1 MMRISITEVIIL
13 TEITV
18 SLIAFAGTLVGSLG
32 GVLAAN
38 KLSSYRI
45 EQLEKKVAKHNNLV
59 ERMYA
64 VESSVKSA
72 HHRIDDLRNEIE

>member
-1 MMRISITEVIIL
+1 M

-32 GVLAAN
+32 GILAAN

-72 HHRIDDLRNEIE
+72 HHRLNTLEERLNTNKLEG

>member
-1 MMRISITEVIIL
+1 MA
-13 TEITV
+13 EITV

-32 GVLAAN
+32 GILAAN

-59 ERMYA
+59 D
-64 VESSVKSA
+64 VCC
-72 HHRIDDLRNEIE
+72 